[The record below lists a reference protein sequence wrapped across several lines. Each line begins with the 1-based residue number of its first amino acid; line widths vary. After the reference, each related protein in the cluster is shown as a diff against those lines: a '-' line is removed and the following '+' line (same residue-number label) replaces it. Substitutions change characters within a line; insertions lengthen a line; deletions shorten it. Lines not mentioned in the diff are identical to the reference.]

1 MAEAPVSAS
10 GWTSPPALPV
20 IAQEPLR
27 QLINRELAAP
37 AGLQIP
43 ASTDAEFLAVPR
55 WI

>member
-1 MAEAPVSAS
+1 
-10 GWTSPPALPV
+10 V